1 MTLGRNPRRPPRQRS
16 GGPPAWFVF
25 IIGVA
30 IVFGIYYVWDGV
42 QNFLRT
48 GGRGVAE
55 NTEQAQVF
63 ITAAPVRPTANRNI
77 LPTFTP
83 MPTCQDFVVSV
94 PNAIVREA
102 PSPNAAIV
110 TSYSQNESV
119 CVLGR
124 PQPESEW
131 YTIDMNPR
139 TRRLETAYMHQSVI
153 AAVYPT
159 PTPTRT
165 PSPTPTRAPSPT
177 PTVTITPSARP
188 TDTPDPDVTDTPPPT
203 ITPSPTLPRV
213 NI

>member
-1 MTLGRNPRRPPRQRS
+1 MSLGRNPRHSRGS
-16 GGPPAWFVF
+16 GGPPAWFIF
-25 IIGVA
+25 IVGVA
-30 IVFGIYYVWDGV
+30 IVFGIYYVWFGV

-55 NTEQAQVF
+55 ATQQAQV
-63 ITAAPVRPTANRNI
+63 ITTATARMRPTANLNI

-83 MPTCQDFVVSV
+83 VPTCQDFVVSV

-102 PSPNAAIV
+102 PSPNGAIV

-124 PQPESEW
+124 PQPDSEW

-139 TRRLETAYMHQSVI
+139 TRRLETAYMHESVI
-153 AAVYPT
+153 QALYPT

-165 PSPTPTRAPSPT
+165 PTPAPTLTSPPTPTAS
-177 PTVTITPSARP
+177 ITPSPRP
-188 TDTPDPDVTDTPPPT
+188 TETLNPDVTDTPPPT
-203 ITPSPTLPRV
+203 ATPSPTLPRV